1 MGKSFSP
8 EKENKDE
15 EMKTFITTYFK
26 EILLF
31 AFGITICIFL
41 YKIYFVNTDNSELI
55 KFKLDTLDK
64 EINELYE
71 QRKSLDSSIQ
81 VRNKNIEKI
90 DSALNNLKVEKT
102 TINEIYQVTA
112 TEIKQADAKQT
123 DSLLRLR
130 FRY

>member
-1 MGKSFSP
+1 
-8 EKENKDE
+8 
-15 EMKTFITTYFK
+15 MKQFLVTYFK

-31 AFGITICIFL
+31 VFAIIIFIFL
-41 YKIYFVNTDNSELI
+41 YKIYFINTDNSELI
-55 KFKLDTLDK
+55 KFKLETLDK
-64 EINELYE
+64 EINQLYE
-71 QRKSLDSSIQ
+71 QRKSLDSSIDA
-81 VRNKNIEKI
+81 RNKNIEKI

-112 TEIKQADAKQT
+112 TEIKQADAKKT